1 MLTTTTTPL
10 SFVPRLHSPAIQ
22 ENKEL
27 KNRMATG
34 TTSGP
39 LRPEKALVDTKLL
52 EKETED
58 LGRGEQREVVLVR
71 PKVGEKSW
79 GMMIGPLPGNRQGAR
94 ISELVPG
101 GLAQKAGALID
112 DVIISVNDIPVLDMP
127 VGGVAGE
134 VQRSGDT
141 LRFKVAAA
149 SRNADF
155 LVRAAGMLD
164 RQHLRSTA
172 LMQKY
177 RAGSGVCA
185 PASHRLLLPRP
196 PPCGTPYTSNSS

>member
-1 MLTTTTTPL
+1 
-10 SFVPRLHSPAIQ
+10 
-22 ENKEL
+22 
-27 KNRMATG
+27 MATG

-39 LRPEKALVDTKLL
+39 LSPERTLVDTKLL

-58 LGRGEQREVVLVR
+58 LGRGEQRVIVLVR
-71 PKVGEKSW
+71 PKAGEKSW

-94 ISELVPG
+94 ISELVAG

-112 DVIISVNDIPVLDMP
+112 DVIISVNDKPVLDMS

-149 SRNADF
+149 SQNADF

-164 RQHLRSTA
+164 RHSIFEL
-172 LMQKY
+172 
-177 RAGSGVCA
+177 
-185 PASHRLLLPRP
+185 
-196 PPCGTPYTSNSS
+196 